1 MAIEFDKMTAEIDEL
16 LDAVSYEVTSARAA
30 GLSRPE
36 ELRTALKRARD
47 LLTDADSIASHV
59 AVARNES

>member
-1 MAIEFDKMTAEIDEL
+1 MAIELDKMSAEIEEL

-30 GLSRPE
+30 GLGRPE
-36 ELRTALKRARD
+36 ELRTALKRARE
-47 LLTDADSIASHV
+47 LLADADSIASHV